1 MDFGLLGPL
10 EIRKGNRSVAV
21 GGAKQRAVLA
31 ILLIHANRV
40 VSRDRLI
47 EELWPDRRPG
57 EAEHSLD
64 HAISRLRKAL
74 DEPDLLVTQ
83 PGGYVLVVE
92 AQQIDVHRF
101 EQLLAAG
108 RTANAEGRHLDA
120 AAALAQ
126 ALALWRGDALADVAY
141 EAFAR
146 REVERLDE
154 VRLEAIEERIDAELA
169 LGRHHALVAEL
180 ESLSAAHPLR
190 ERIVRQRMLAL
201 YRSGRQAEAL
211 EVYAAARR
219 RLVEELGLEPGT
231 SLQELQQQILR
242 QDDSLD
248 LAAASTVARRSR
260 RRRTAVGGT
269 LIVAS
274 AAGVAAAAVLL
285 LNGGT
290 QASSADAAA
299 EPDSVALV
307 SAETGAVLGAARVRA
322 PVLTAFG
329 EGALWTVAFDGELTK
344 IDPENGEVLAFTNL
358 PVVHPGGLAVGAGS
372 VWVTDCCSPTLV
384 RIDPDQTVEA
394 ERIRLPAAGVIPGS
408 ETHEVVVGGGSVW
421 VGRGEANPSWVE
433 RIDPRTGRVQHRIRI
448 ESGGAQTL
456 AFGDGAL
463 WVGGSFLGYVSRV
476 DARTNEL
483 TSIVRNLHGW
493 LCCVAYG
500 GGSLWAAIIPDQT
513 VWKIGKDGTLGTSFK
528 LPANIESLS
537 YADGGVWAAVG
548 DSGAVIR
555 IDATTGRTR
564 RYRLGHHLFGAVVRD
579 GVVAVG
585 VQRGG
590 ADVTAGLTGRVATVS
605 LRLDWLGSVDPAV
618 ANTAFDPQQVQYHY
632 ATCAKLFNYPDAAGD
647 GGRKLVPEVAAAWP
661 TVTDAGRTYR
671 FVIRPGFG
679 FSPPSQEAV
688 TAESFRH
695 AIERALSPTIPG
707 PWRLAVLP
715 DVVGAAAYNAGRA
728 SHISGLSVEGNT
740 LVVRLLRPAADLPTR
755 LALPL
760 FCAVPAK
767 LPVVAKGLDGPIPSA
782 GPYYL
787 ADRAYNVWLL
797 KRNPNYHGRRPQLR
811 DPVERAA
818 IGRRQVRQ

>member
-1 MDFGLLGPL
+1 M
-10 EIRKGNRSVAV
+10 
-21 GGAKQRAVLA
+21 
-31 ILLIHANRV
+31 
-40 VSRDRLI
+40 
-47 EELWPDRRPG
+47 
-57 EAEHSLD
+57 
-64 HAISRLRKAL
+64 
-74 DEPDLLVTQ
+74 
-83 PGGYVLVVE
+83 
-92 AQQIDVHRF
+92 
-101 EQLLAAG
+101 
-108 RTANAEGRHLDA
+108 
-120 AAALAQ
+120 
-126 ALALWRGDALADVAY
+126 
-141 EAFAR
+141 
-146 REVERLDE
+146 
-154 VRLEAIEERIDAELA
+154 
-169 LGRHHALVAEL
+169 
-180 ESLSAAHPLR
+180 
-190 ERIVRQRMLAL
+190 
-201 YRSGRQAEAL
+201 
-211 EVYAAARR
+211 
-219 RLVEELGLEPGT
+219 
-231 SLQELQQQILR
+231 
-242 QDDSLD
+242 
-248 LAAASTVARRSR
+248 
-260 RRRTAVGGT
+260 
-269 LIVAS
+269 
-274 AAGVAAAAVLL
+274 
-285 LNGGT
+285 
-290 QASSADAAA
+290 
-299 EPDSVALV
+299 
-307 SAETGAVLGAARVRA
+307 
-322 PVLTAFG
+322 
-329 EGALWTVAFDGELTK
+329 
-344 IDPENGEVLAFTNL
+344 
-358 PVVHPGGLAVGAGS
+358 
-372 VWVTDCCSPTLV
+372 
-384 RIDPDQTVEA
+384 
-394 ERIRLPAAGVIPGS
+394 
-408 ETHEVVVGGGSVW
+408 W

-433 RIDPRTGRVQHRIRI
+433 RIDPRTGGVQHRIRI

-548 DSGAVIR
+548 DSGTVIR

-647 GGRKLVPEVAAAWP
+647 RGRTLVPEVAAAWP

-671 FVIRPGFG
+671 FVIRSGFG
-679 FSPPSQEAV
+679 FSPPSREAV

-707 PWRLAVLP
+707 PWRLAILP

-760 FCAVPAK
+760 FCAVPAR
-767 LPVVAKGLDGPIPSA
+767 LPVVANGLDGPIPSA

-797 KRNPNYHGRRPQLR
+797 KRNPNYHGRRPRRLDAIVYRTGVATADAISLMTRSKVDYVAEQNLADLAADTPAARRPDASYRQTPNDWVELLALNARRPLFADSRLRRAVEYAIDRRALSAGYALATSHVLTPNFPGFRGWSGYPVSPDLAAARKLVAGRRVRAVFATFDPAADPDSLRFAEAVRDQL
-811 DPVERAA
+811 AA
-818 IGRRQVRQ
+818 IGITVRILPLTREDYEDPARLAAKLARADIVNVQKNSADTVDPARYLSSLPYLPPADRRSLDRIAQLRSPARELAVAALAVKLERDGLYAAYAHNVMPQLVSKRLGCQIDHPAYPGLDLAALCLRSRRG